1 MDLALLRDVVERHGV
16 TNLAGWRWLVR
27 HLLGHPAAMCSVE
40 KCYVAL
46 KSRGIAISKD
56 PLYQLLGFLEDCYLL
71 HPPGRAAVEAQIVAK
86 AQGNPCFLG
95 ELPQAL
101 GMIWTFSGGPNCLPT
116 KRRASVS
123 GMPMGSLGCE
133 IW

>member
-1 MDLALLRDVVERHGV
+1 MDRTRLRFLWNYVDLVLLRDVVERHGV

-56 PLYQLLGFLEDCYLL
+56 PLYQLLGFLEDCY
-71 HPPGRAAVEAQIVAK
+71 RQSEK
-86 AQGNPCFLG
+86 D
-95 ELPQAL
+95 
-101 GMIWTFSGGPNCLPT
+101 S
-116 KRRASVS
+116 
-123 GMPMGSLGCE
+123 
-133 IW
+133 